1 MGWWNATEDGGS
13 FATSGDL
20 VWGDSV
26 ADIMDEALEKIVREF
41 QDAQGR
47 KPTRPELI
55 SGLLFSM
62 PTALEEDDRQEDTP
76 SPLPTNVLRLI
87 RGGDNQ

>member
-1 MGWWNATEDGGS
+1 MGWWSATEDGGS
-13 FATSGDL
+13 FATSGNL

-55 SGLLFSM
+55 SGLLFSL
-62 PTALEEDDRQEDTP
+62 PTALENEENKKEQ
-76 SPLPTNVLRLI
+76 SSLPTNVLRLI
-87 RGGDNQ
+87 RGGDDQ